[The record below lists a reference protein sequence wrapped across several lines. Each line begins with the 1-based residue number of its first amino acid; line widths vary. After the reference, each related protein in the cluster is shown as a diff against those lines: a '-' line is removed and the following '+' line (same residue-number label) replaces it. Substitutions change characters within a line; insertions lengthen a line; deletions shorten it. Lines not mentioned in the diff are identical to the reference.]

1 MSNTKIILYE
11 CSDIHKI
18 LDELSESLKFTIE
31 KAENEKDLEKLIKNS
46 ETYLIISKKKQKN
59 FDNQITLDN
68 LPMKINKIIE
78 IINIRILKENF
89 SLKSNVFVGKYLLN
103 LNSREISYKG
113 KKTKLTEQEVKI
125 LFYLSNSK
133 TDSNVEKLQ
142 LDIWGYNPD
151 MDTHTVETHIHRLR
165 KKIKDKFKDEN
176 FIISSKDGYSI
187 N

>member
-46 ETYLIISKKKQKN
+46 ETYLIISKKNRKN

-78 IINIRILKENF
+78 IINIRIL
-89 SLKSNVFVGKYLLN
+89 
-103 LNSREISYKG
+103 
-113 KKTKLTEQEVKI
+113 
-125 LFYLSNSK
+125 
-133 TDSNVEKLQ
+133 
-142 LDIWGYNPD
+142 
-151 MDTHTVETHIHRLR
+151 
-165 KKIKDKFKDEN
+165 
-176 FIISSKDGYSI
+176 
-187 N
+187 

>member
-11 CSDIHKI
+11 CSDIYQI
-18 LDELSESLKFTIE
+18 LLELSESLKFTIE
-31 KAENEKDLEKLIKNS
+31 KAENEKDLEKLIKSS
-46 ETYLIISKKKQKN
+46 ETYLIISKKKNKN

-78 IINIRILKENF
+78 IINLRILKQNF
-89 SLKSNVFVGKYLLN
+89 SLKSNILIGKYLLN
-103 LNSREISYKG
+103 LNSREISYKSE
-113 KKTKLTEQEVKI
+113 KTKLTEQEVKI
-125 LFYLSNSK
+125 LIYLKDSK
-133 TDSNVEKLQ
+133 TDTNVENLQ

-165 KKIKDKFKDEN
+165 KKIKDKFEDEN
-176 FIISSKDGYSI
+176 FIISSKNGYSI